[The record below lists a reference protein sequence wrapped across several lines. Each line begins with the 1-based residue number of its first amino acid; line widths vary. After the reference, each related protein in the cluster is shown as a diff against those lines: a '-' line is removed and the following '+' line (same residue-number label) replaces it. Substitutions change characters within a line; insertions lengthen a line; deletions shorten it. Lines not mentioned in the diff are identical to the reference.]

1 MPKEYRPVQQIPF
14 ELLCNDC
21 REKYG
26 IQTER
31 DGFTARLIGKDGT
44 LSAIE
49 VATGFLHP
57 ERLLTTMTER
67 EASSQKKN
75 LERSVSFHRIAYE
88 KTMLARSANGIGDK
102 ADAGLE

>member
-1 MPKEYRPVQQIPF
+1 VPKEYRPVQQIPF

-44 LSAIE
+44 LFAIE
-49 VATGFLHP
+49 VGD
-57 ERLLTTMTER
+57 RLP
-67 EASSQKKN
+67 SS
-75 LERSVSFHRIAYE
+75 
-88 KTMLARSANGIGDK
+88 
-102 ADAGLE
+102 